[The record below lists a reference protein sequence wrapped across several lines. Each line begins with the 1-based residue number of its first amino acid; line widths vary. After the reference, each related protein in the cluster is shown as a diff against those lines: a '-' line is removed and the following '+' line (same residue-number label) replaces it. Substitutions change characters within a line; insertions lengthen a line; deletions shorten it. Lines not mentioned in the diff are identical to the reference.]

1 MGLSVITNHQPRF
14 TIPGYDLTAKELSE
28 FDYYTEQELEEATFF
43 RYKGNVYD
51 LGEFMRCEL
60 QRRCQALLDGYDQP
74 AWSRWDGYYSESAFS
89 GVLIKFTPDSDSV
102 IVARYMS

>member
-1 MGLSVITNHQPRF
+1 MGLSIITNHQPRF
-14 TIPGYDLTAKELSE
+14 TIPGYDLTAKERAE

-51 LGEFMRCEL
+51 LGEFMRCEMN
-60 QRRCQALLDGYDQP
+60 GYDQP